1 MSLAGSC
8 GFSKRSWHHDGS
20 PSGVTQEEF
29 SGEVGSHHSS
39 VDPSEP
45 RSAGRQPP
53 EEISLLQLVNVL
65 LRHRCLVVLAP
76 VAVAFLVIGF
86 GLLGP
91 RSYTATAS
99 FTPESGEGQAGSLS
113 GLASQFGISVPTGEA
128 GQSPQFY
135 ADLLESRELLREAVL
150 TEYDVETEPDR
161 AEGDRLQGD
170 LVALLDIEANTRRLA
185 VANAI
190 RSLRDIVSVTTSPE
204 TGVVELSVT
213 TRWPDLSRQ
222 VADRL
227 IKLVNQFNLETR
239 KTQAAAEREFIED
252 QVARAESALHAAE
265 DSLEAFLERNRRYQ
279 NSPELTFRYERLQ
292 RQVNLRQQVFT
303 SLSESHEQ
311 AKINE
316 VRNTPVITVVEP
328 PELPARPD
336 RRRLALKG
344 VLGLMLGGMA
354 GVFWAFGREMMATSR
369 KADPDEYAEFARL
382 KEEAKGE
389 VRGLWRRVRGRM
401 GRS

>member
-1 MSLAGSC
+1 M
-8 GFSKRSWHHDGS
+8 
-20 PSGVTQEEF
+20 
-29 SGEVGSHHSS
+29 
-39 VDPSEP
+39 
-45 RSAGRQPP
+45 
-53 EEISLLQLVNVL
+53 
-65 LRHRCLVVLAP
+65 VVLAP

-113 GLASQFGISVPTGEA
+113 GLASQFGINVPTGEA

-170 LVALLDIEANTRRLA
+170 LVALLEIEANTRRLA

-239 KTQAAAEREFIED
+239 KTQAAAEREFIEG

-303 SLSESHEQ
+303 SLSESYEQ

-382 KEEAKGE
+382 NEEAKGE